1 MRIRALPPFSAECDD
16 SAEPNHKRGTGMTV
30 KQKVRGIKPR
40 TATYIAHAATQSQYL
55 PNKDN
60 TVKRACTV
68 ARLSVLYLLE
78 IYSVRDYVADL
89 S

>member
-1 MRIRALPPFSAECDD
+1 MRIRALPPSA
-16 SAEPNHKRGTGMTV
+16 PNAMIRQSRIIWE